1 MDKDGEG
8 VGVREGRWTPVSPG
22 PSVERTRASD
32 DRSGSRILDQSPYAR
47 VLLATGQIERVPD
60 SSRQRLVR
68 VRPHVV
74 DVVVVPHGNAV
85 RFAPRDPTETQLLDP
100 RVLVYAI
107 HLDAKAR
114 LLKLPVAP
122 RGQIE
127 RGRLQRPHAHLRR
140 RHLSPAGLPQELRVE
155 KELDRF
161 RPELGAD
168 FCLGDAAIFH
178 LRPTSQRLE
187 RLQRVLTLLG
197 GRVDGHRLLRRRL
210 RVGLG

>member
-8 VGVREGRWTPVSPG
+8 VGVREGRRDARFAGPERVKELAPVMTGRVRGFWTK
-22 PSVERTRASD
+22 TH
-32 DRSGSRILDQSPYAR
+32 SRG

-74 DVVVVPHGNAV
+74 DVVVVPHGDAV

-140 RHLSPAGLPQELRVE
+140 RHLSPAGLPQELRVD

-168 FCLGDAAIFH
+168 FCLGSARDFPSSAHESA
-178 LRPTSQRLE
+178 P
-187 RLQRVLTLLG
+187 
-197 GRVDGHRLLRRRL
+197 
-210 RVGLG
+210 